1 MTTKTKSP
9 KQKQFKSAIAA
20 LDWLAEHGVDRVIA
34 APERHTSIRNEVE
47 DLRKYLG
54 GNYDVIVRENDEYD
68 PPKYEVTCKDR
79 GTIDYLE
86 TYESAKKRAAD
97 REHERA
103 YRESLV
109 AEKNPIIKR
118 KLDEAEAMRTFIFCT
133 SRGLKPEIIEAP
145 DAHGGTMKIGLIG
158 AHRPCGGVVITS
170 SGIVMSA
177 EWWCGAYSSEDNPYV
192 IALVRKVRD
201 AMQRAADNAKEL
213 SAIYAQSKNVWF
225 DI

>member
-1 MTTKTKSP
+1 MATKIKSP

-20 LDWLAEHGVDRVIA
+20 LDWLAEQGVESVVTREIRSV
-34 APERHTSIRNEVE
+34 SIRSEIY
-47 DLRKYLG
+47 DLRKYGG
-54 GNYDVIVRENDEYD
+54 GNYDVIVKESGDVYPR
-68 PPKYEVTCKDR
+68 YEVICKNLQVF
-79 GTIDYLE
+79 DYTE

-201 AMQRAADNAKEL
+201 AMQRAVDNAKEL